1 VEALFSRL
9 VADLATVHDAY
20 DRAGLLT
27 DTGPGSLAWT
37 LLGGGEDADGFR
49 REALLVDALVRNRV
63 ARLVFDR
70 RGPRHIVVF
79 GGNNVGKS
87 TVVNILAAASVA
99 CTSPEGGHTRHAEA
113 FSAVSVP
120 LFAWNPFAFNRF
132 RQIPADRLPLDRF
145 DCYAVI
151 PIAVGALPD
160 DTAGA
165 LPDDTAGALPDDT
178 VLWDSPDCDSIGSTR
193 YLAGVIEAATVADVV
208 VFVTSVEKYAV
219 ADLVEWLFELSDAGI
234 PIVECLNKTA
244 RKDRPQ
250 VIRKQTDEVFPAVS
264 RRLNLPSP
272 VLSVVALRYMTDG
285 EEADLW
291 GADHPEAAEL
301 RQAVLAKLAAHDEM
315 TEAKAALRSVLRRVE
330 RVLEPARTELSVR
343 STWNATVRTAVAA
356 FVASYETE
364 YLTSSAVIDPFK
376 KLNAELLELL
386 NPDIPHL
393 SEVIRRL
400 RLVQRIPTELLKA
413 AWRLVSERGEAAKE
427 ARLAPELRAYAT
439 AHRALLASLLDSI
452 DAARR
457 APRHHPFW
465 DRLAEQWERQTAALA
480 EEFGQAAITHM
491 AQTDA
496 EVRAAAKD
504 ILQALQQR
512 PNVLTLLR
520 TVRVS
525 TDIGGLLIGFVLPG
539 HGSIVH
545 DLLKDIVIAPAMLGA
560 TGFAAEYAVEG
571 YIAQRRAE
579 IVEKLRA
586 DAREMAA
593 LLYIKPLDGV
603 GDEVMKM
610 IGTLGLGRELLDRI
624 PASLLRLQQQNNTTG
639 AIANDR
645 A

>member
-1 VEALFSRL
+1 LEALFSRL
-9 VADLATVHDAY
+9 VADLAAVHDAY
-20 DRAGLLT
+20 ERAGLLA

-37 LLGGGEDADGFR
+37 LLGGGEDADRFR
-49 REALLVDALVRNRV
+49 REALLVDALIRNRV
-63 ARLVFDR
+63 ARLVLDR

-87 TVVNILAAASVA
+87 IVVNILAAASVA
-99 CTSPEGGHTRHAEA
+99 GTSPEGGHTRHAEA
-113 FSAVSVP
+113 FSTVSTP
-120 LFAWNPFAFNRF
+120 LFAWNPYAFTRF
-132 RQIPADRLPLDRF
+132 RQIPADRLPADRF

-151 PIAVGALPD
+151 PID
-160 DTAGA
+160 AGA
-165 LPDDTAGALPDDT
+165 LPDDV

-193 YLAGVIEAATVADVV
+193 YLATVIEAAAVADVV
-208 VFVTSVEKYAV
+208 VYVTSIEKYAV

-234 PIVECLNKTA
+234 AIVECLNKTS

-250 VIRKQTDEVFPAVS
+250 VIRKQTDDVFPAVS

-272 VLSVVALRYMTDG
+272 ALRVVALRYMTDG
-285 EEADLW
+285 EESDLW

-315 TEAKAALRSVLRRVE
+315 AQARAALQSVLRRVE
-330 RVLEPARTELSVR
+330 RVLEPARVEWSVR

-400 RLVQRIPTELLKA
+400 RAVQRIPTGLLRA

-427 ARLAPELRAYAT
+427 ARLTPELRAYAT
-439 AHRALLASLLDSI
+439 AHRALLASLQESI
-452 DAARR
+452 ETERR
-457 APRHHPFW
+457 VPRHHPFW
-465 DRLAEQWERQTAALA
+465 DRLAEQWERQTARFA

-512 PNVLTLLR
+512 PNMLMLLQ

-539 HGSIVH
+539 HGTIVH
-545 DLLKDIVIAPAMLGA
+545 DLLLDIVIAPAMLGA

-571 YIAQRRAE
+571 YIAQRRGE

-593 LLYIKPLDGV
+593 LLYIKPLDAV
-603 GDEVMKM
+603 GEAVMKM
-610 IGTLGLGRELLDRI
+610 VGTLGLERDLLDRI
-624 PASLLRLQQQNNTTG
+624 PVNLLRLQSASNATE